1 MSAALYI
8 WPFVSDLTVECVSC
22 WCSWN
27 QISISG
33 SPPHL
38 LPINTLLESAW
49 THICPYP
56 CVLLTH
62 AFHTLR
68 LCSCPC
74 AVSISVSPTHGGQT
88 DTYQLCK
95 YFWDHDSWSCPH
107 FIIFFFFFP
116 NYNGQPSPAWA
127 DHQLAVPAGCPRTLE
142 PYQADRASIPAAKTQ
157 QMHRTEAD
165 ITKSGD

>member
-1 MSAALYI
+1 MAI
-8 WPFVSDLTVECVSC
+8 CKWSD
-22 WCSWN
+22 SWVCKLLMLLKSN
-27 QISISG
+27 PYPPPPP
-33 SPPHL
+33 PPHL

-56 CVLLTH
+56 CVLLPH

-68 LCSCPC
+68 LCSCPSAPC
-74 AVSISVSPTHGGQT
+74 IFLSTQPMVGKQIRISFVNTSGTMILGAVLTSSS
-88 DTYQLCK
+88 
-95 YFWDHDSWSCPH
+95 
-107 FIIFFFFFP
+107 FFFFSP
-116 NYNGQPSPAWA
+116 NYNGQSSPAWA